1 MTEADMDMRAGTN
14 IENHEDLFRYL
25 KDSGRIAPE
34 ERPVAETL
42 TGGIS
47 NRTVLMRRSSSEAWV
62 LKQAL
67 EKLRTTVEWF
77 SDPRRIEREARGMEA
92 LGRWLPE
99 GSVPR
104 LIFLD
109 EKNHILAMEAVPE
122 PHRNWKDL
130 LLESPPSDAHIAG
143 FAALLAALH
152 RNSASDPEAAKTF
165 ADRSFFETLR
175 LEPYYG
181 YAAEQVPEAAD
192 FLRQLIAVTR
202 RTARGVVHG
211 DFSPKNVLVRGDRL
225 VLLDHEVIHF
235 GDTAFDVGF
244 SLTHLLSK
252 AHHFRERRAVFAQAA
267 LRYWSL
273 YLEAAGPA
281 ASVPEFRE
289 ACVRHTLGCLL
300 ARVAGRSPLEYLNH
314 EERLKQGAAATALIS
329 SPPRGIPELI
339 ESFLQRV

>member
-1 MTEADMDMRAGTN
+1 MDTRTGTN

-25 KDSGRIAPE
+25 KESGGIPPGE
-34 ERPVAETL
+34 QPVAETL
-42 TGGIS
+42 IGGIS
-47 NRTVLMRRSSSEAWV
+47 NRTVLVRRSSGEAWV

-67 EKLRTTVEWF
+67 KKLRTAVDWF

-109 EKNHILAMEAVPE
+109 EENHILAMEAVPE

-130 LLESPPSDAHIAG
+130 LMAAPPADAHIAG

-152 RNSASDPEAAKTF
+152 RNSASDPDAAKTF

-181 YAAEQVPEAAD
+181 YAAEQVPAAAE
-192 FLRQLIAVTR
+192 FLRRLIAVTR
-202 RTARGVVHG
+202 RTTRGVVHG
-211 DFSPKNVLVRGDRL
+211 DFSPKNILVRGDRL
-225 VLLDHEVIHF
+225 VLLDHEVIHY

-252 AHHFRERRAVFAQAA
+252 AHHFRERRPILAQAA

-273 YLEAAGPA
+273 YSEAAGPP

-289 ACVRHTLGCLL
+289 ACVHHTLGCLL
-300 ARVAGRSPLEYLNH
+300 ARVAGRSPLEYLDH
-314 EERLKQGAAATALIS
+314 EERLKQRAVVTALMS
-329 SPPRGIPELI
+329 SPPHRIPELI